1 MAFTVGDYLL
11 RGARIKSKGLVM
23 NVKNM
28 VILEGQ
34 VAKSI
39 EGGGLQLLQL
49 EADLDT
55 VALSMPMRLYNAFE
69 DGTRA
74 AEPYGT
80 CCVSF
85 EDPGAWR
92 RDWRGIEHLVLGQIE
107 ALEARATQGKANRI
121 TRNMAY
127 TLFKNVVDYAERY
140 RGMRSVIIHGYEA
153 SAAVTLSE
161 DEGGIWHTPPHWID
175 SVAHLAGLVM
185 NGSDASNNA
194 DYFYVTP
201 GWDSMRFLQPLEAG
215 ASYRNYVKMMPT
227 EEKGTWTGD
236 VYILKD
242 ENMIGMVGQIKFRQY
257 PRLLMDR
264 FFSPNKAGHAA
275 PSQSQSQRQPQAV
288 SQPAPAAAAPGTQ
301 PAKPRATQPIEPPKA
316 TPAPA
321 PSQQEPSKPKAAVPS
336 APEPADENPMLAG
349 VMALIAAETGLD
361 PSELTDDTLFVSVGV
376 DSLMSLVL
384 VEKLKAQ
391 LNIEI
396 KSSLFLECET
406 IAEFKEWLVDNR

>member
-11 RGARIKSKGLVM
+11 RAARIKSKGLVM

-34 VAKSI
+34 VAKSTK
-39 EGGGLQLLQL
+39 GGGLQLLQL
-49 EADLDT
+49 EATLDA
-55 VALSMPMRLYNAFE
+55 VALSMPIRLYNASE

-85 EDPGAWR
+85 EDADAWR
-92 RDWRGIEHLVLGQIE
+92 REWRGIEHLVLGQIE
-107 ALEARATQGKANRI
+107 ALEARAAQGKANKI

-242 ENMIGMVGQIKFRQY
+242 QNMIGMVGQIKFRQY

-275 PSQSQSQRQPQAV
+275 PSQSQPQPQAV
-288 SQPAPAAAAPGTQ
+288 SRPAPAGAAPPQ
-301 PAKPRATQPIEPPKA
+301 PAKPMTTQPSEPPKV

-321 PSQQEPSKPKAAVPS
+321 PSQQQTSEPKATVPS
-336 APEPADENPMLAG
+336 VPEPAGENPMLAG
-349 VMALIAAETGLD
+349 VMGLIASETGLD

-384 VEKLKAQ
+384 VEKFKAQ

-396 KSSLFLECET
+396 KSSLFLECQT
-406 IAEFKEWLVDNR
+406 IAEFKEWLADNR